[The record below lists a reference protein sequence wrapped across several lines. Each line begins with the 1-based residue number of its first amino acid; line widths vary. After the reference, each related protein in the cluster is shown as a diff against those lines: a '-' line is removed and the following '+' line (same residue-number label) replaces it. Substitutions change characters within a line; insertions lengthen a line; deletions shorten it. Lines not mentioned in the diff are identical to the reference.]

1 MFKSL
6 QALALLILLLICG
19 LVAYAYSGLYD
30 VSAMSPDGAVLRWLT
45 GTVRR
50 HSIHA
55 RLDAITVPVLTD
67 PVMVEQGFDHYHEMC
82 EGCHLAP
89 GIEDSELRSG
99 LNPQPPLLYKTVPHS
114 SPAELFW
121 TVKNGI
127 KMTGMPAWG
136 VTHDDAKIWAIVAF
150 LEQLPKMTP
159 EQYQA
164 MAKNSSDVEMDHD
177 TAPAKKPDKRRMP
190 RERP

>member
-1 MFKSL
+1 
-6 QALALLILLLICG
+6 
-19 LVAYAYSGLYD
+19 
-30 VSAMSPDGAVLRWLT
+30 
-45 GTVRR
+45 

>member
-1 MFKSL
+1 MLKSL
-6 QALALLILLLICG
+6 QALALLLVALLCG
-19 LVAYAYSGLYD
+19 LVAYAYSGLYN
-30 VSAMSPDGAVLRWLT
+30 VAATEPDGTALRWLA

-50 HSIHA
+50 HSIQA
-55 RLDAITVPVLTD
+55 RLGGITVPPLTD
-67 PVMVEQGFDHYHEMC
+67 PAMVEQGFDHYHGMC

-89 GIEDSELRSG
+89 GIESSELRAG
-99 LNPQPPLLYKTVPHS
+99 LNPQPPLLYKTVPRS

-136 VTHDDAKIWAIVAF
+136 VTHDDDKIWTIVAF

-164 MAKNSSDVEMDHD
+164 MTKNASDVEMNHAA
-177 TAPAKKPDKRRMP
+177 APAKRTDKH
-190 RERP
+190 

>member
-1 MFKSL
+1 MLKGL
-6 QALALLILLLICG
+6 QALALLIALLICG
-19 LVAYAYSGLYD
+19 LLAYAYSGLYD
-30 VSAMSPDGAVLRWLT
+30 VSAMSPDGPLLRWLA

-55 RLDAITVPVLTD
+55 RLDGITVPLLTD
-67 PVMVEQGFDHYHEMC
+67 PVMVEEGFDHYHEMC

-89 GIEDSELRSG
+89 GIEDSELRAG
-99 LNPQPPLLYKTVPHS
+99 LNPQPPLLYKTVPRS

-136 VTHDDAKIWAIVAF
+136 VTHDDDKIWAIVAF

-164 MAKNSSDVEMDHD
+164 MVKDASDVEMHHAA
-177 TAPAKKPDKRRMP
+177 APAVKADKH
-190 RERP
+190 

>member
-1 MFKSL
+1 MLKSI
-6 QALALLILLLICG
+6 QALALLIVVLLSG
-19 LVAYAYSGLYD
+19 VVAYAYSGLYD
-30 VSAMSPDGAVLRWLT
+30 VSATSPDGAVLRWLV

-55 RLDAITVPVLTD
+55 RLDSITVPALTD

-89 GIEDSELRSG
+89 GMQDSELRAG
-99 LNPQPPLLYKTVPHS
+99 MNPQPPLLYKTVPHS

-121 TVKNGI
+121 TIKNGI

-136 VTHDDAKIWAIVAF
+136 VTHDDGKIWAMVAF

-159 EQYQA
+159 EQYQE
-164 MAKNSSDVEMDHD
+164 MARNAKDMEMDHD
-177 TAPAKKPDKRRMP
+177 MAPAKPTDKH
-190 RERP
+190 